1 MSKATA
7 GSAEQGIKALLSGDV
22 ARVADEPDVGPF
34 ADDADFLRT
43 LEALMTLQGT
53 AYKLTLEC
61 QQRVLSFASRDFG
74 DATATGVQRAM
85 DQLPLVRHWVER
97 LRTRLDTRGALPLV
111 SNGMRPRFVRTCE
124 VYEFNEVEQRIFAA
138 LLMIRATHAFAVI
151 KLGSSMGCALTPPRP
166 HTRRHRAGVLKMAPA
181 HADAR
186 ALASR
191 SSRWRRRRVLEQL
204 EAWRDSLY
212 CDRRIAL

>member
-1 MSKATA
+1 MSAATT
-7 GSAEQGIKALLSGDV
+7 GSDEQGIKALLSGDV

-53 AYKLTLEC
+53 AYKLALEC

-85 DQLPLVRHWVER
+85 DQLPLVRQWVQR

-111 SNGMRPRFVRTCE
+111 SNGLRPRFVRTCE
-124 VYEFNEVEQRIFAA
+124 VYELNEVEQRIFAA

-151 KLGSSMGCALTPPRP
+151 KLGSSMGCALAPPRP
-166 HTRRHRAGVLKMAPA
+166 HTRHHRTLAGALKMVPA
-181 HADAR
+181 HSRAARRIGRADAR
-186 ALASR
+186 ARLSRVQMAAAASTRTAR
-191 SSRWRRRRVLEQL
+191 SR
-204 EAWRDSLY
+204 A
-212 CDRRIAL
+212 